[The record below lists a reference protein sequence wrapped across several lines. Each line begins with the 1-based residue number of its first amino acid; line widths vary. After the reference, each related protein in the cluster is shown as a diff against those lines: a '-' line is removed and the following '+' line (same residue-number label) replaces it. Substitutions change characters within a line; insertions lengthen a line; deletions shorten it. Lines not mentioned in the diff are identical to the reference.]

1 MNYFGI
7 RLKSLRLQDS
17 LTQTELGRQLGIAK
31 STISLYENGKR
42 EPDFET
48 VEKFADFFNVSMSTF
63 FPSED
68 EHPAT
73 VTGSGMSTD
82 YYDLTA
88 ENRALVD
95 DLIAKLLKSQSA
107 D

>member
-7 RLKSLRLQDS
+7 QLKTLRLQNS
-17 LTQTELGRQLGIAK
+17 LTQSELGSRLGIAK
-31 STISLYENGKR
+31 STISLYESGKR

-48 VEKFADFFNVSMSTF
+48 LEKFADFFNVPMSTF
-63 FPSED
+63 FPNG

-73 VTGSGMSTD
+73 VTGSGMSPE
-82 YYDLTA
+82 YYDLTE